1 MKMFKSKKRNL
12 VMTESHIQVTN
23 TVEHEDGSCTL
34 TVDMDE
40 NTSKMM
46 TSYGLKFSLMC
57 AAYGITIDEAFER
70 IAGK

>member
-1 MKMFKSKKRNL
+1 
-12 VMTESHIQVTN
+12 
-23 TVEHEDGSCTL
+23 
-34 TVDMDE
+34 MDE

-46 TSYGLKFSLMC
+46 TSNGLKFSLMC